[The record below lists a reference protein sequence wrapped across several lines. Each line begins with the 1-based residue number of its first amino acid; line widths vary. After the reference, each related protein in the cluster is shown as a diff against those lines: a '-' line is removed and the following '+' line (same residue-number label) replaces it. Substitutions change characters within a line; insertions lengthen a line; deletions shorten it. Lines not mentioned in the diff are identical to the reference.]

1 MTIIMKILVTGAAGF
16 IGSNFVE
23 YILENTDYD
32 VVGIDNMQAG
42 TKIFCDVIFQ
52 LNQKYS
58 GRLCFVVDNINNI
71 SKHSVCKDIDVVF
84 HFAATPRVAYSVEHL
99 LESHDNN
106 VTNTLTLL
114 EWCKVNK
121 VKKFVF
127 SSSSSVY
134 GNTYQYPTDEA
145 ESLNPESP
153 YALQKKIIEE
163 YCRMYSKLYNLD
175 TVCLRYFNVYGENQ
189 YAENAYSTVICAW
202 SKSFTEKTSPRL
214 DGDGQQSRDFTYVK
228 DVCLANYIVGSS
240 NKEFKGEAFNV
251 GCGKNTSL
259 LEIKEI
265 FENISGLKLQVTNTP
280 QRLGDVRKT
289 HADISK
295 IRKMGY
301 ESSISI
307 ENGVKR
313 TFEWYKSKNN
323 G

>member
-1 MTIIMKILVTGAAGF
+1 MKILVTGAAGF
-16 IGSNFVE
+16 IGSNFLE
-23 YILENTDYD
+23 YILEKTDYNII
-32 VVGIDNMQAG
+32 GIDNMQSG
-42 TKIFCDVIFQ
+42 TKIFDDVIVKLTNIYPNRLVFI
-52 LNQKYS
+52 KYDIS
-58 GRLCFVVDNINNI
+58 NINELILNG
-71 SKHSVCKDIDVVF
+71 IDVVF

-99 LESHDNN
+99 LESHNNN

-114 EWCKVNK
+114 EWCKENK
-121 VKKFVF
+121 IKKFVF

-134 GNTYQYPTDEA
+134 GNTYEYPTNET

-189 YAENAYSTVICAW
+189 YSENAYSTVICAW

-214 DGDGQQSRDFTYVK
+214 DGDGLQSRDFTYVK

-280 QRLGDVRKT
+280 ERLGDVKKT

-295 IRKMGY
+295 IRSMGY
-301 ESSISI
+301 DSSISI

>member
-1 MTIIMKILVTGAAGF
+1 MKILVTGAAGF
-16 IGSNFVE
+16 IGSNFLE
-23 YILENTDYD
+23 YILEKTDYNII
-32 VVGIDNMQAG
+32 GIDNMQSG
-42 TKIFCDVIFQ
+42 TKIFDDVIVKLTNIYPNRLVFI
-52 LNQKYS
+52 KYDIS
-58 GRLCFVVDNINNI
+58 NINELILNG
-71 SKHSVCKDIDVVF
+71 IDVVF

-99 LESHDNN
+99 LESHNNN

-114 EWCKVNK
+114 EWCKENK
-121 VKKFVF
+121 IKKFVF

-134 GNTYQYPTDEA
+134 GNTYEYPTNET

-214 DGDGQQSRDFTYVK
+214 DGDGLQSRDFTYVK

-280 QRLGDVRKT
+280 ERLGDVKKT

-295 IRKMGY
+295 IRSMGY
-301 ESSISI
+301 DSSISI

>member
-1 MTIIMKILVTGAAGF
+1 MKILVTGAAGF
-16 IGSNFVE
+16 IGSNFLE
-23 YILENTDYD
+23 YILEKTDYNII
-32 VVGIDNMQAG
+32 GIDNMQSG
-42 TKIFCDVIFQ
+42 TKIFDDVIVKLINNYPNRLVFI
-52 LNQKYS
+52 KYDIS
-58 GRLCFVVDNINNI
+58 NINELILNG
-71 SKHSVCKDIDVVF
+71 IDVVF

-99 LESHDNN
+99 LESHNNN

-114 EWCKVNK
+114 EWCKENK

-134 GNTYQYPTDEA
+134 GNTYEYPTNET

-214 DGDGQQSRDFTYVK
+214 DGDGLQSRDFTYVK

-251 GCGKNTSL
+251 GCGKNTNL

-265 FENISGLKLQVTNTP
+265 FENISGLKLQVINTP
-280 QRLGDVRKT
+280 ERIGDVKKT

-295 IRKMGY
+295 IKSMGY
-301 ESSISI
+301 DSSISI